1 MAIPYD
7 DLMALGN
14 NTKAEIDKIFQDKLV
29 IKVKIKK
36 NKAVYSAALVADW
49 WAGGENLKKEFFV
62 TDQQTD
68 RPTDGLTNRRIEL
81 KDERK

>member
-1 MAIPYD
+1 MFIFIGMCRKCFCSLKKIPASHGTSNQVAIPYD

-36 NKAVYSAALVADW
+36 NKAVYLAALVAD
-49 WAGGENLKKEFFV
+49 
-62 TDQQTD
+62 
-68 RPTDGLTNRRIEL
+68 
-81 KDERK
+81 